1 MKRLVARLLPLSMFA
16 PAFAFAQAPDLSYFQ
31 TLILTISNIIN
42 TLIPILVALALLVFI
57 WGVLK
62 YFIFGA
68 GDEGKRAE
76 AKNVMIYGLGG
87 LVLIVAVWGI
97 VNLLVK
103 ILGVNTGTTVPVPTI
118 PV

>member
-1 MKRLVARLLPLSMFA
+1 MMKLLTRLLPLAAFA
-16 PAFAFAQAPDLSYFQ
+16 PAFALAQTPNTGYF
-31 TLILTISNIIN
+31 TSLISQISNIIN

-68 GDEGKRAE
+68 GDEGKREE

-97 VNLLVK
+97 VNLIVN
-103 ILGVNTGTTVPVPTI
+103 ILGVSTGGTVPVPRI
-118 PV
+118 PS